1 MRITCDSIDYNAQ
14 QLIDAVVGLPFEY
27 SDESNDADHQR
38 ILTIGIIRGILD
50 MAKAMREVLD
60 ATEGEQDG
68 RPYQP

>member
-1 MRITCDSIDYNAQ
+1 MRITYDNINYNAL
-14 QLIDAVVGLPFEY
+14 QLIDEVVGLPFEY

-60 ATEGEQDG
+60 A
-68 RPYQP
+68 